1 MQILMFDCQWW
12 FHIGDIWNL
21 VKYNWL
27 LHLSALKFHPRLQ
40 INVIGL
46 ITLVLPVYRQD
57 LGS

>member
-1 MQILMFDCQWW
+1 MVEIGYVGVGLF
-12 FHIGDIWNL
+12 IGDIWEL
-21 VKYNWL
+21 VEYNWL